1 MKKCTASVLVMSYN
15 ARNSGKNL
23 DTKESTRT
31 GTHTHTDTRSPAPS
45 PACIF
50 IYPKLLPSSGAGQR
64 KGARAEITKRWE
76 VN

>member
-23 DTKESTRT
+23 DTKEST
-31 GTHTHTDTRSPAPS
+31 HTHTQRHTEPGSKPS
-45 PACIF
+45 LIL

-64 KGARAEITKRWE
+64 KGARTEITKRWE

>member
-23 DTKESTRT
+23 DTKEST
-31 GTHTHTDTRSPAPS
+31 HTHTQTDGARLRAEPAPLFT
-45 PACIF
+45 AN
-50 IYPKLLPSSGAGQR
+50 KLLPCGGAGR
-64 KGARAEITKRWE
+64 GEGARAEITKRWE